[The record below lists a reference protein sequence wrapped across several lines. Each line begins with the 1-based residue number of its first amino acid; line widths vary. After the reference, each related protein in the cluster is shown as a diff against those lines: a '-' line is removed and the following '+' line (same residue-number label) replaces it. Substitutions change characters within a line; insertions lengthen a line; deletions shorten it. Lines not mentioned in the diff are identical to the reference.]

1 MRLVSLAVAVAA
13 ASSPI
18 TKVVN
23 LLKEIKAGIN
33 ADHDAEQQVYDKF
46 ACWCEN
52 TTSRKAKN
60 IEQAKEDIQE
70 LGSNVL
76 TLKGKVAT
84 LASEIAH
91 LGQEI
96 ADNEAAQKQATAIR
110 EKENA
115 AYQTEHSELEQTIG
129 ALEKAINVLTGA
141 GTKKASL
148 LAIKKAVSKSI
159 ARGNLSDKQVSLV
172 SEFLRDF
179 HDQKA
184 QANQAYSPQSA
195 TIIGILK
202 DMYTTFVMDL
212 ESETHEE
219 TNAQGAFEQLIATK
233 QEELDTLQ
241 RTLTKK
247 ESQKGETEKQLADTE
262 QNLADTR
269 TAMEEDETFFDAT
282 AAQCKD
288 KADEWSERSRLRT
301 EELDGINKALEVLT
315 SDDARALF
323 NKAIKTGQ
331 EKESFV
337 EVEATPRS
345 KAFAALKTAAK
356 KSHSL
361 RLAALAAQVR
371 GAGHFDAVI
380 SEIDAMVQ
388 VLKDEEAED
397 NKQRDWCK
405 DTTHAKTEHK
415 KKQIHKIKVANAK
428 IDSLNAH
435 VAKLDGLIQETAD
448 QIALTNQ
455 NIADMTAERE
465 AEHAAYNVAKSDDEA
480 AIDLLTQAV
489 AHLSAFYK
497 NSDIDQGKLEDT
509 RHTLLQEPEFEV
521 SEDQAPDAVFSDKA
535 KHSGES
541 KGALSLLTMVKED
554 LEAEVRNGVKAE
566 KAAQTAYEK
575 AKKAAEDLVASL
587 EERKA
592 NLEAEKADTNE
603 NINSTTEDRDA
614 QQVTLDDLN
623 AELAEIK
630 PNCDWILG
638 AFEKRRDY
646 RRAEMQGLTQAK
658 EILSGATLGLI
669 SKKTAG
675 AAFLA
680 ETFVHVAPAK
690 GFLAK

>member
-1 MRLVSLAVAVAA
+1 
-13 ASSPI
+13 
-18 TKVVN
+18 
-23 LLKEIKAGIN
+23 
-33 ADHDAEQQVYDKF
+33 
-46 ACWCEN
+46 
-52 TTSRKAKN
+52 
-60 IEQAKEDIQE
+60 
-70 LGSNVL
+70 
-76 TLKGKVAT
+76 
-84 LASEIAH
+84 
-91 LGQEI
+91 
-96 ADNEAAQKQATAIR
+96 
-110 EKENA
+110 
-115 AYQTEHSELEQTIG
+115 
-129 ALEKAINVLTGA
+129 
-141 GTKKASL
+141 
-148 LAIKKAVSKSI
+148 
-159 ARGNLSDKQVSLV
+159 
-172 SEFLRDF
+172 
-179 HDQKA
+179 
-184 QANQAYSPQSA
+184 
-195 TIIGILK
+195 
-202 DMYTTFVMDL
+202 
-212 ESETHEE
+212 
-219 TNAQGAFEQLIATK
+219 
-233 QEELDTLQ
+233 
-241 RTLTKK
+241 
-247 ESQKGETEKQLADTE
+247 
-262 QNLADTR
+262 
-269 TAMEEDETFFDAT
+269 
-282 AAQCKD
+282 
-288 KADEWSERSRLRT
+288 
-301 EELDGINKALEVLT
+301 
-315 SDDARALF
+315 
-323 NKAIKTGQ
+323 
-331 EKESFV
+331 
-337 EVEATPRS
+337 
-345 KAFAALKTAAK
+345 
-356 KSHSL
+356 
-361 RLAALAAQVR
+361 VR